1 MYVGHIKTGFYRN
14 LMRLLIGLSNA
25 VSYRTGIRIMK
36 NNFTHLKYTEIEIFF
51 LKEIAINL
59 IKDLLNV

>member
-51 LKEIAINL
+51 FERDSYK
-59 IKDLLNV
+59 LN

>member
-25 VSYRTGIRIMK
+25 ESYRTGIRIMK

-51 LKEIAINL
+51 SERDSYK
-59 IKDLLNV
+59 LN